1 MTRATEP
8 SLAPSVLLGLQE
20 GTWGGAEGPFCAA
33 ALALSPSDPLLCF
46 QDLERRQ
53 EQQKK
58 TQAEIKRIND
68 ENQRRKEEQR
78 EQERMADERVLEYQR
93 QKMVTGL
100 SVCGT
105 GIGSAG
111 SRGAAGSFHE
121 ALSHAGA

>member
-1 MTRATEP
+1 MCC
-8 SLAPSVLLGLQE
+8 
-20 GTWGGAEGPFCAA
+20 GTCP
-33 ALALSPSDPLLCF
+33 LTLDPLHCF
-46 QDLERRQ
+46 QDLERRK

-58 TQAEIKRIND
+58 IQAEIKCIND

-111 SRGAAGSFHE
+111 SSGAVGSCHK
-121 ALSHAGA
+121 ALSHTGA